1 VVGWFGRGSVWFSR
15 DTLEPGLGQV
25 ATVHS
30 DAGRGWQRGD
40 VTTPC
45 SPTCS
50 ARLGEGGVHGNGSG
64 ALGALGVTDA
74 SGWRDQ
80 SSAYG
85 RTRVLLSWGID
96 QPRAEEFDGE
106 VTGPGVVGGA
116 LPRLG
121 CPRWAWRWPGR
132 RGGF

>member
-30 DAGRGWQRGD
+30 DAGRGWQRVD

-45 SPTCS
+45 SPACS

-64 ALGALGVTDA
+64 ALGALGVADV
-74 SGWRDQ
+74 SGWRGQ

-85 RTRVLLSWGID
+85 RARVLLSWGID
-96 QPRAEEFDGE
+96 QARVEELGGE
-106 VTGPGVVGGA
+106 VTGPGAVGGVMA
-116 LPRLG
+116 LPG
-121 CPRWAWRWPGR
+121 CPRRA
-132 RGGF
+132 